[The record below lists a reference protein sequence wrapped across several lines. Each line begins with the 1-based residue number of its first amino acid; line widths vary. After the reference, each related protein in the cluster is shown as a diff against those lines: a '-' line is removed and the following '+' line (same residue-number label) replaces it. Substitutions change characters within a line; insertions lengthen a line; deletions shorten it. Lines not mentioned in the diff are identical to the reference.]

1 MVNIINNIIDRF
13 KIENEILDD
22 KNLFSIFA
30 LSQIFKNDNLDFVDI
45 EESIVDGGGDG
56 GIDSIV
62 IFINGINI
70 TTIEELEDLKKTKN
84 VSKNTRLDI
93 NILQIKDTVTYKESV
108 WEKILSTFMFFYDDD
123 CKDIDIDLYPKAKDK
138 FTLLKECIDHIIVY
152 SNFITLRLF
161 YVNKGEKENIS
172 LGVQNKGKLLS
183 QKVKKYTCIRNVNIE
198 YFGAN
203 ELREIFNTP
212 IDLSLEI
219 KYETMLEKSFKTD
232 TDNSYVILVNIM
244 EYFRFITCDN
254 SIRENLLESN
264 IRHFEGGVEV
274 NKEISNTLENES
286 DIDFW
291 VMNNGITI
299 LADQINPITN
309 KRLILTNVQ
318 IINGLQTTYCIY
330 NYLKDKKEPSDN
342 RAILIKIIKSEN
354 EITSDKIIKSTNSQT
369 AIRPAELRATDQYQR
384 DIESNFLANDYYYE
398 RRKNYYKNLGK
409 SQSKIFSIAKTAQYV
424 ESILFGNPSAAR
436 NNPTSLLKKDSTYNK
451 IFNGAN
457 NIDIYL
463 KCCLIYSKV
472 RNTLKGIKRES
483 DIIKEKYDVELDIF
497 YFHLTF
503 IVSKMMT
510 NNSLS
515 QDKLLR
521 IEIDKID
528 KSICEKALTLLV
540 GVLANIEEGNIINIS
555 KSKDLDNRIKD
566 KLDNMFMEC

>member
-1 MVNIINNIIDRF
+1 MVSIINNIIDRF

-30 LSQIFKNDNLDFVDI
+30 LSQIFKNDNIDLADI

-70 TTIEELEDLKKTKN
+70 TTIEELEDFKKTKN
-84 VSKNTRLDI
+84 VNKNTRLDI
-93 NILQIKDTVTYKESV
+93 NILQIKDSTRYKEST
-108 WEKILSTFMFFYDDD
+108 WEKILSTFMLFYDDD
-123 CKDIDIDLYPKAKDK
+123 CKGVCMDLNPKAKDK
-138 FTLLKECIDHIIVY
+138 FILLKECIDYVIAY
-152 SNFITLRLF
+152 SNFITLKLL

-172 LGVQNKGKLLS
+172 TGVYNKGKTLLE
-183 QKVKKYTCIRNVNIE
+183 KIKGYTCLKNVNIE

-232 TDNSYVILVNIM
+232 TDNSYVIIVNII
-244 EYFRFITCDN
+244 EYFKFITHN
-254 SIRENLLESN
+254 NTIRENLLESN

-274 NKEISNTLENES
+274 NNEISNTLEREE

-330 NYLKDKKEPSDN
+330 NYLKDKNNITDN
-342 RAILIKIIKSEN
+342 RSILIKIIKSEN
-354 EITSDKIIKSTNSQT
+354 EIMSDKIIKSTNSQT
-369 AIRPAELRATDQYQR
+369 AIRPAELRATHQYQR
-384 DIESNFLANDYYYE
+384 DIESNFLANGYYYE

-436 NNPTSLLKKDSTYNK
+436 NNPTSLLKKDTTYNK
-451 IFNGAN
+451 IFNDAN
-457 NIDIYL
+457 KIDIYL

-472 RNTLKGIKRES
+472 RNILKGIKRES
-483 DIIKEKYDVELDIF
+483 DVIKEKYDVELDIF
-497 YFHLTF
+497 YFHLAF
-503 IVSKMMT
+503 IVSRMMT
-510 NNSLS
+510 NNSSEQEKQLE
-515 QDKLLR
+515 
-521 IEIDKID
+521 IEVDKID

-540 GVLANIEEGNIINIS
+540 SVLSTIEEKNIINIS
-555 KSKDLDNRIKD
+555 KSKDLDNRLKD
-566 KLDNMFMEC
+566 KLNNVL

>member
-1 MVNIINNIIDRF
+1 MVSIINNIIDRF

-30 LSQIFKNDNLDFVDI
+30 LSQIFKNDNLDFADI

-62 IFINGINI
+62 VFINGINI
-70 TTIEELEDLKKTKN
+70 TTIEELEDLKETKN
-84 VSKNTRLDI
+84 VNKNTRLHI
-93 NILQIKDTVTYKESV
+93 NILQIKDSTSYKESI
-108 WEKILSTFMFFYDDD
+108 WEKMLSTFMFFYDDD
-123 CKDIDIDLYPKAKDK
+123 CNGLDINLNPKAKDK
-138 FTLLKECIDHIIVY
+138 FILMKECIDYIISY
-152 SNFITLRLF
+152 SNFITIKLL
-161 YVNKGEKENIS
+161 YVNKGKKENIS
-172 LGVQNKGKLLS
+172 SGVYNKGNILLE
-183 QKVKKYTCIRNVNIE
+183 KIKRYTCIRDVNIE

-244 EYFRFITCDN
+244 EYFNFITFDN
-254 SIRENLLESN
+254 TIRENLLESN

-274 NKEISNTLENES
+274 NKEISNTLENEN

-309 KRLILTNVQ
+309 KRLSLTNVQ

-330 NYLKDKKEPSDN
+330 NYLKDRKETTDIRS
-342 RAILIKIIKSEN
+342 ILIKIIKSEN
-354 EITSDKIIKSTNSQT
+354 EIMSDKIIKSTNSQT

-384 DIESNFLANDYYYE
+384 DIESNFLANGYYYE

-409 SQSKIFSIAKTAQYV
+409 PQSKIFSIAKTAQYV

-436 NNPTSLLKKDSTYNK
+436 NNPTSLLKKDTTYNK
-451 IFNGAN
+451 IFDVENK
-457 NIDIYL
+457 IDIYL
-463 KCCLIYSKV
+463 KCCIIYSKA
-472 RNTLKGIKRES
+472 RNILKGIKRES

-503 IVSKMMT
+503 IISRMMT
-510 NNSLS
+510 NNSS
-515 QDKLLR
+515 EQNKLLGV
-521 IEIDKID
+521 EVDKID
-528 KSICEKALTLLV
+528 KLICEKALILLV
-540 GVLANIEEGNIINIS
+540 SILSTIEEKNIINIS
-555 KSKDLDNRIKD
+555 KSKDLDNRIKN
-566 KLDNMFMEC
+566 KLNNK